1 MRVERLLEIA
11 PAKEMDSMNYRRCM
25 LPLVSSPALLAVLLA
40 FVFAYPAIAQR
51 NPPESSPGKPAAT
64 SGALRLGT
72 GDLLEISVYGV
83 PELSTKARVGNNG
96 DIYLPLVDYVHVEGL
111 TPEEAQ
117 EIIEKRLGDGGFVNN
132 PHVTLLVDEYPSQA
146 VSVLGQVTHPGPYQ
160 LLGERRLY
168 DVISAAGGLTD
179 RAGKTVIITHRD
191 QADKPIKVV
200 LSDGL
205 ANMAESNVA
214 IQPGDTV
221 VVQRAGIVYIVG
233 DVGHPTGVVM
243 DNDHLTVLQAIA
255 LAGGTNKTAKLNGA
269 KILRHSAGGVVETQ
283 IQLKQILQAK
293 KADQSLFADDI
304 LFVPGS
310 SGKAAAYRAADV
322 MLQAGTVSL
331 VALRP

>member
-1 MRVERLLEIA
+1 
-11 PAKEMDSMNYRRCM
+11 MDRMSYRR
-25 LPLVSSPALLAVLLA
+25 LTSLILTSPALLVWF
-40 FVFAYPAIAQR
+40 FVCVNGCSAQSHAS
-51 NPPESSPGKPAAT
+51 PPEPPAVRKVASST
-64 SGALRLGT
+64 ALRLGT
-72 GDLLEISVYGV
+72 GDLIELSVYGV
-83 PELSTKARVGNNG
+83 PELSTKARVGSNG
-96 DIYLPLVDYVHVEGL
+96 DIYLPLIDYVHVDGL
-111 TPEEAQ
+111 TQEEAQ
-117 EIIEKRLGDGGFVNN
+117 ELIEKRLADGGFVNS
-132 PHVTLLVDEYPSQA
+132 PHVTLFVDEYSSQA
-146 VSVLGQVTHPGPYQ
+146 VSVLGQVGHPGPYPV
-160 LLGERRLY
+160 LGERRLY
-168 DVISAAGGLTD
+168 DLISLAGGLTD

-191 QADKPIKVV
+191 QPDKPIKVV
-200 LSDGL
+200 LSEGL
-205 ANMAESNVA
+205 SDTAESNVT

-269 KILRHSAGGVVETQ
+269 RILRHTQNGVVETP

-293 KADQSLFADDI
+293 KADQQLFADDI

-310 SGKAAAYRAADV
+310 SGKAAAYRAAEV

>member
-1 MRVERLLEIA
+1 LIEL
-11 PAKEMDSMNYRRCM
+11 
-25 LPLVSSPALLAVLLA
+25 
-40 FVFAYPAIAQR
+40 
-51 NPPESSPGKPAAT
+51 
-64 SGALRLGT
+64 
-72 GDLLEISVYGV
+72 SVYGV
-83 PELSTKARVGNNG
+83 PELSIKARIGNNG
-96 DIYLPLVDYVHVEGL
+96 DIYLPLVEYVHVDGL
-111 TPEEAQ
+111 TQEEAQ
-117 EIIEKRLGDGGFVNN
+117 ELIEKRLADGGFVNN
-132 PHVTLLVDEYPSQA
+132 PHVTLFVDDYSSQA
-146 VSVLGQVTHPGPYQ
+146 VSVLGQVARPGPYQ
-160 LLGERRLY
+160 VLGERRLY
-168 DVISAAGGLTD
+168 DLISAAGGLTD

-191 QADKPIKVV
+191 QPDKPIKVV
-200 LSDGL
+200 LSEGL
-205 ANMAESNVA
+205 ADTSESNVT

-221 VVQRAGIVYIVG
+221 VIQRAGIVYIVG

-269 KILRHSAGGVVETQ
+269 RILRHTQNGVVETP

-293 KADQSLFADDI
+293 KADQQLFADDI